1 MFYNNNR
8 LTVVQ
13 KFTYLGVTLSSNG
26 LFYQA
31 QKALANQSLKSL
43 FALNSIFDTVAL
55 ETTDKIKLFDS
66 LVAPILNYSSEVW
79 GFHDA
84 NDVENIHLKLLKQV
98 LGVHSKT
105 SNPTIYGEFARFP
118 LSVIRKIRIIRY
130 WYKINRNPS
139 SLMYKCMYL
148 KDNHGTLINT

>member
-1 MFYNNNR
+1 M
-8 LTVVQ
+8 
-13 KFTYLGVTLSSNG
+13 GVTLSSNG

-43 FALNSIFDTVAL
+43 FASNSTFDTVAL

-66 LVAPILNYSSEVW
+66 LVAPILKYSSEVW

-105 SNPTIYGEFARFP
+105 SIPTIYGEFARFP
-118 LSVIRKIRIIRY
+118 LSVIRK
-130 WYKINRNPS
+130 NSN
-139 SLMYKCMYL
+139 
-148 KDNHGTLINT
+148 N